1 VKVPELDLEVAPGSN
16 ATGYVSN
23 VEGVLNRF
31 IDIIQMVL
39 RDLQSEVERINETAP
54 DDEATLEEA
63 MTSVMTLVN
72 MLEQITTVGEDNETS
87 LTLELLDP
95 HGHSMIIHEDALHR
109 ELDEEELLALP
120 VGPDPAVFS
129 SDDEA

>member
-1 VKVPELDLEVAPGSN
+1 
-16 ATGYVSN
+16 
-23 VEGVLNRF
+23 
-31 IDIIQMVL
+31 MVL
-39 RDLQSEVERINETAP
+39 RDLQSEVENISKNAP
-54 DDEATLEEA
+54 PEDASLEEA
-63 MTSVMTLVN
+63 MASVTTLMN
-72 MLEQITTVGEDNETS
+72 MLEQINTVGEDNEAS

-95 HGHSMIIHEDALHR
+95 HGHSMIIHEEALHR